1 MGTYP
6 KPQTEDLP
14 VDEYRNKSSEL
25 ESPAG
30 KAFNIPE
37 MQYVSSPTDENHSD
51 LPTTIRG
58 LYVGSAGNVFCKV
71 AYGNSSHT
79 SANVFFRNVVAG
91 TILPVRMKGVY
102 TYNVTQ
108 GDTSQN
114 TTATFLVG
122 LY

>member
-1 MGTYP
+1 MATYP
-6 KPQTEDLP
+6 KPQTTNLP
-14 VDEYRNKSSEL
+14 VDEYRNKSPEL

-30 KAFNIPE
+30 KAFPIIVD
-37 MQYVSSPTDENHSD
+37 QGD

-58 LYVGSAGNVFCKV
+58 LYIGSAGNVFCKV
-71 AYGNSSHT
+71 AYGNASHE

-91 TILPVRMKGVY
+91 TILPIRMKGVY
-102 TYNVTQ
+102 TYNITE

>member
-6 KPQTEDLP
+6 KPQTENLP

-37 MQYVSSPTDENHSD
+37 MQFVTTPSYENHSD

-58 LYVGSAGNVFCKV
+58 LCVGSSGNVFCKV
-71 AYGNSSHT
+71 AYGNTSSE

>member
-1 MGTYP
+1 MGRYP
-6 KPQTEDLP
+6 KPQTENLP
-14 VDEYRNKSSEL
+14 VDEYRTKSSEL

-30 KAFNIPE
+30 KAFNITE
-37 MQYVSSPTDENHSD
+37 MQYPNENQKD

-71 AYGNSSHT
+71 AYGNASHE

-102 TYNVTQ
+102 TYNVTES
-108 GDTSQN
+108 DTSQN